1 MTPAAGRD
9 LEGPKAGHEV
19 GGEGPRL
26 RLSAAARAAAL
37 RDLAHDEALRIAF
50 AGGCGALGFRL
61 SRSRRAYEGDRR
73 LEIDGVPV
81 LLDARAGVELDG
93 AVLDHDED
101 DGFRLDHPRWGQSC

>member
-1 MTPAAGRD
+1 MTPAVGRD
-9 LEGPKAGHEV
+9 LEDPTPQNSVDRAT
-19 GGEGPRL
+19 PRL
-26 RLSAAARAAAL
+26 RLTAAARSAAL
-37 RDLAHDEALRIAF
+37 RDLAFGEALRIAY

-73 LEIDGVPV
+73 LEIDGVPI

-93 AVLDHDED
+93 AVLDHDDD